1 MFFESP
7 RQYKC
12 KVEPSQVFGCKSKQV
27 DNYIGLCPREPDYYH
42 GEKSAASPMTTAFTV
57 PKPAPRKSRNN
68 QQQSS
73 QQYYNSRH
81 LTSTRPPTQSSL
93 TRQQPI
99 TLKHRREY
107 NFLMNNYN
115 KLNPTTAS
123 AGNQHKLFDG
133 SSKQQAAQYL
143 QTSEETNDSTSD
155 DDTEDSID
163 NPKHDKPKVSY

>member
-12 KVEPSQVFGCKSKQV
+12 KVEPNEAFSCQSKQV
-27 DNYIGLCPREPDYYH
+27 DNYISLCSREADYCH
-42 GEKSAASPMTTAFTV
+42 GENSMASPMTTAFAV

-68 QQQSS
+68 IQQPSS
-73 QQYYNSRH
+73 QQYYAH
-81 LTSTRPPTQSSL
+81 LAVRPPTRSSL

-99 TLKHRREY
+99 SLKCRREF

-115 KLNPTTAS
+115 NISIKPHPTGQNHPKL
-123 AGNQHKLFDG
+123 LDG
-133 SSKQQAAQYL
+133 SFKQQPHYM

-163 NPKHDKPKVSY
+163 NKLDKPKVRF